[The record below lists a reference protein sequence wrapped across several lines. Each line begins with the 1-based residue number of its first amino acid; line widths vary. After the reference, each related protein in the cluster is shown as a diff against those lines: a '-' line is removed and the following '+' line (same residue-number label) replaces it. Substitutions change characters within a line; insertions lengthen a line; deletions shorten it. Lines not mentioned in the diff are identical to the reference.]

1 MTSTV
6 RHDSKTI
13 MLRGEKKHSPA
24 ISNQEQSKKYRQQS
38 DPNICVLSVCFA
50 EVGHLF
56 YTQSPLFIFCFV
68 L

>member
-1 MTSTV
+1 
-6 RHDSKTI
+6 